1 MHGLVL
7 FVCYKCGHLRFS
19 NIICLTENKGNVV
32 GRSISSGNRFEC
44 GFGIDYFIRDENDI
58 KLSDI
63 KSQAHNGEIIFL
75 AGNCNFAFVFFLPKR
90 SSLNPDLLSN
100 QNEYCCPKIFD
111 PQCTSL
117 FFCDSLIDRVA
128 WPI

>member
-1 MHGLVL
+1 MEIMHGLVL

-58 KLSDI
+58 KLSEI
-63 KSQAHNGEIIFL
+63 KSQAHNGEINFL
-75 AGNCNFAFVFFLPKR
+75 AGNCNLAFVTKFLPKR
-90 SSLNPDLLSN
+90 SGQSPALLSN
-100 QNEYCCPKIFD
+100 QNQNKYCCKNFVFQQEPN
-111 PQCTSL
+111 
-117 FFCDSLIDRVA
+117 
-128 WPI
+128 